1 VLAAAGLLR
10 LNFTSR
16 ITAFLSAPVLMY
28 SVGQGSL
35 AIEVRTPPAGA
46 TPATDRDARILAMV
60 RSIGDWR
67 ATWRAE
73 CERALLRELEGGCSI
88 PVGVDTR
95 FSDHDQVEGKRNEGE
110 AERLVAEA
118 RGVDAADTIRLD
130 GHTIPADEA
139 GSSRRQGGAAGAP
152 KPPRLE
158 RLETGFEEA
167 QAAAA
172 SAAAPVAPAPRLP
185 DLSNMYPEYL
195 ADEPAE
201 GATLSLHCCV
211 VSLDG
216 KRHCEYKLAA
226 LCRSV
231 EDARELG
238 RNVAKELSCAR
249 GARVI
254 LAEVERHRQLAE
266 AADERRRREGRAA
279 RVAEVAGGPTRAAG
293 EELDEREAR
302 RKLDEALAAA
312 SSGAGLNS
320 KAANGEQQPWGL
332 LANEV
337 DRRGVPREDG
347 QAKAWEV

>member
-1 VLAAAGLLR
+1 MLAAAGLLR

-35 AIEVRTPPAGA
+35 AIEVRKPPAGA
-46 TPATDRDARILAMV
+46 TPASNRDARILAMV

-88 PVGVDTR
+88 PVGVETR
-95 FSDHDQVEGKRNEGE
+95 FSDHDEVEGKRNEGE

-118 RGVDAADTIRLD
+118 RGVDAADTIRLA

-139 GSSRRQGGAAGAP
+139 GSSSSQAAGAAGAP

-158 RLETGFEEA
+158 RLETGFEET
-167 QAAAA
+167 QAAATA
-172 SAAAPVAPAPRLP
+172 AAAPVAPAPRLP

-195 ADEPAE
+195 SEEPAD

-216 KRHCEYKLAA
+216 KRHCEYKLAK

-231 EDARELG
+231 DDARELG
-238 RNVAKELSCAR
+238 RSVASELSCAR

-266 AADERRRREGRAA
+266 AADEKRRREGRAA
-279 RVAEVAGGPTRAAG
+279 RVAEVAGGPTRNAG

-302 RKLDEALAAA
+302 RKLEEALAAA
-312 SSGAGLNS
+312 SSGAGLN
-320 KAANGEQQPWGL
+320 KVNGEQQPWGL
-332 LANEV
+332 LANEA
-337 DRRGVPREDG
+337 DRRGMPRDDG